1 MAARY
6 FSLEEVLERVVNDDE
21 VSDLDVESEQDMADL
36 PSESDESNSTEAE
49 AELSENSDDSGKFM
63 SLFTLGMK
71 HFSLTSSVALIS
83 ISSDRNISFT
93 NIQFWVMKIRKAIA
107 AEIAVL
113 ALREG
118 NLVGHKVCVHD
129 ADEDELL
136 EELAVVVAKIED
148 DHEMLTLIYSGREM
162 QEDTLP
168 LHSLL
173 R

>member
-1 MAARY
+1 
-6 FSLEEVLERVVNDDE
+6 
-21 VSDLDVESEQDMADL
+21 
-36 PSESDESNSTEAE
+36 
-49 AELSENSDDSGKFM
+49 
-63 SLFTLGMK
+63 MK
-71 HFSLTSSVALIS
+71 HFSLTTSVALIS
-83 ISSDRNISFT
+83 ISSDQNISLT
-93 NIQFWVMKIRKAIA
+93 NNQFWVMKIRKAIA

-118 NLVGHKVCVHD
+118 NLVGHKVCVQD
-129 ADEDELL
+129 ADEDELF
-136 EELAVVVAKIED
+136 EELAVVVAKTED